1 MRRAPAAIVAVVAML
16 VPVARTIQGWLCRVG
31 APVTGDYGPAQLAVR
46 VDLYVRGVALYRNF
60 RHPPYIPLVYGPIVP
75 WLTAILAPSF
85 GSGAMAAL
93 EAGRIITIAA
103 TLAASTLIFIL
114 ARRTGASTSA
124 AILAAL
130 GFVVAPIIQRWG
142 FDYRVDT
149 AALACELGG
158 LAAFASGL
166 SVPALAMFVITFFIK
181 QGRIA
186 GIAAVV
192 LCCWL
197 SGERRRA
204 LTLGVVWLAIVVT
217 GIAILASIFP
227 WYWLNAFGALRVT
240 RYDFRAAFL
249 WIAILIGGNPVLIV
263 LTGVAILRGRTTDR
277 LMLCYLGAALAENFL
292 SSIRWGSNA
301 YYFIPSLAAVAIVA
315 ANGIDMIL
323 ERARAIRPVIGAGVA
338 ATLAIGLL
346 AGYLVMAPAIR
357 GMTLTAVFWPSL
369 RCGVIAVEPWDAGA
383 LARLGAIDGPI
394 LTDNADL
401 CLVDRRK
408 NLEWIDLMVLGSMR
422 SRGSFDDSPLLARI
436 RGHQIAAFALDSG
449 GLQREF
455 RGHLFFWKDL
465 RAAIEQNYRMA
476 AAPGPPYLMLPNPA
490 PSGPPGSNANK

>member
-46 VDLYVRGVALYRNF
+46 VDLYVRGVALYRDF
-60 RHPPYIPLVYGPIVP
+60 RHPPYIPLVYGPVVP

-166 SVPALAMFVITFFIK
+166 SIPALAMFVITFFIK

-204 LTLGVVWLAIVVT
+204 LTLGVVWLAIVVA

-227 WYWLNAFGALRVT
+227 WYWLNTFGALGVT

-249 WIAILIGGNPVLIV
+249 WIAILIGGNPVLIM

-323 ERARAIRPVIGAGVA
+323 ERARAMRPVIGAGVA
-338 ATLAIGLL
+338 AALAIGLL
-346 AGYLVMAPAIR
+346 AG
-357 GMTLTAVFWPSL
+357 TS
-369 RCGVIAVEPWDAGA
+369 
-383 LARLGAIDGPI
+383 
-394 LTDNADL
+394 
-401 CLVDRRK
+401 
-408 NLEWIDLMVLGSMR
+408 
-422 SRGSFDDSPLLARI
+422 
-436 RGHQIAAFALDSG
+436 
-449 GLQREF
+449 
-455 RGHLFFWKDL
+455 
-465 RAAIEQNYRMA
+465 
-476 AAPGPPYLMLPNPA
+476 
-490 PSGPPGSNANK
+490 